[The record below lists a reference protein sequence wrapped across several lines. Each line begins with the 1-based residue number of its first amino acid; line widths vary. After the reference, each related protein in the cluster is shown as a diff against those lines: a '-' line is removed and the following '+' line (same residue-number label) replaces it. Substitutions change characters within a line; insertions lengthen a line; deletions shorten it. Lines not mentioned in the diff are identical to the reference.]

1 MEIHDFVNANSPD
14 PILPTNGVTKKKRR
28 RDSSLATQDDG
39 HAMYYIINFHH
50 LGKSGSLVVCISPFS
65 TIMMDWKVKLSALG
79 WDVEIVGESKTDK
92 AAFDRV
98 INGEV
103 QLVYISP
110 ENIINKSVYRKMLLT
125 HIQGEFGWSCSRR
138 SPLC

>member
-1 MEIHDFVNANSPD
+1 MLIHQTLSCQPMVSQRKRGGEIAV
-14 PILPTNGVTKKKRR
+14 LPRKTMVMLCITF
-28 RDSSLATQDDG
+28 
-39 HAMYYIINFHH
+39 INFHH

-65 TIMMDWKVKLSALG
+65 TIMMDQKVKLSALG
-79 WDVEIVGESKTDK
+79 WDVEMVGESKTDK